1 MIKTLITLIVI
12 ITFFVGAFL
21 LMKNPAEAPQ
31 GDQEFAAGQVQEK
44 SGPQPPTSV
53 EVSGIQDIDKILA
66 TISTAKGDIK
76 LELYPKIAPTTVANF
91 RNLTKA
97 GFYDG
102 TKFHRVIFDFMI
114 QGGDP
119 LSKTD
124 DPRVGTGGPGYK
136 FADEINPKVLGLS
149 DTEIAAFQA
158 RGYDY
163 NPSLKSMK
171 VDVGVIAMANSGPNT
186 NGSQFF
192 IVTQK
197 PQPHLNGL
205 HTVFGKVIEGIDT
218 VRAIEQGDVI
228 NLISISQ

>member
-1 MIKTLITLIVI
+1 MVKMFFTLVI
-12 ITFFVGAFL
+12 IAVFFIGAFMVL
-21 LMKNPAEAPQ
+21 KSPAEAPQ
-31 GDQEFAAGQVQEK
+31 GEQEQIVEQAEEK
-44 SGPQPPTSV
+44 SGPKPPTS
-53 EVSGIQDIDKILA
+53 EEISAIQGIDKIFA

-76 LELYPKIAPTTVANF
+76 LELYPKVAPQTVANF
-91 RNLTKA
+91 RNLANA
-97 GFYDG
+97 GFYNG
-102 TKFHRVIFDFMI
+102 TKFHRVISDFMI

-149 DTEIAAFQA
+149 DVEIAALEAQ
-158 RGYDY
+158 GYDY
-163 NPSLKSMK
+163 NFSLASMK

-205 HTVFGKVIEGIDT
+205 HTVFGKVIEGMEV
-218 VRAIEQGDVI
+218 VRSIEQGDAI
-228 NLISISQ
+228 IDISIE